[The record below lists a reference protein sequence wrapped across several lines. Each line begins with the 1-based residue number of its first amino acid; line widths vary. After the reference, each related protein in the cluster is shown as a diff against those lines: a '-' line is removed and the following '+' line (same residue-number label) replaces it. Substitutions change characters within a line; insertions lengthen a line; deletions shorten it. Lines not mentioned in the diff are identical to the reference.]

1 MKIMILDDHI
11 AIGEGT
17 RAILQAELDCQAEVF
32 TNPHTALH
40 YLTGTLFNVYLID
53 FNLPEMDGFHFLEQ
67 LFKIHPEAI
76 AIIYTGYNIEK
87 YIPDL
92 LDKGISGFIS
102 KTDSRKQLID
112 TVLYASEGKII
123 IPITLLKRLNL
134 QNSNAKRCSNLTE
147 RECKILDL
155 VKQGFTNK
163 AIALE
168 LHLSQ
173 RTIEKDLTMIFSKL
187 SVESRAEAAI
197 KWNEVTAQSDSFK
210 TQR

>member
-32 TNPHTALH
+32 TNPHTALR

-53 FNLPEMDGFHFLEQ
+53 FNLPDMDGFHFLEQ
-67 LFKIHPEAI
+67 LFKIHPDAI

-123 IPITLLKRLNL
+123 FPITLLKRLNL
-134 QNSNAKRCSNLTE
+134 QNSNAKRSSNLTE

-155 VKQGFTNK
+155 VKKGFTNK

-168 LHLSQ
+168 LQLSQ

-187 SVESRAEAAI
+187 GVESRAEAAI
-197 KWNEVTAQSDSFK
+197 KWNEVNSF
-210 TQR
+210 